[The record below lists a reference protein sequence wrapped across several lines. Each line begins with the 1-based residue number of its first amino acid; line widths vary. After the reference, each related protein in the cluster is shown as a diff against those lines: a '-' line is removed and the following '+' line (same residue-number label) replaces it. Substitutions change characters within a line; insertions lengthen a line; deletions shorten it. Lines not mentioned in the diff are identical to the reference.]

1 MTSSFNRGSPRE
13 AGINFSELFQGL
25 ITNLFVLL
33 GFASVCTLVSGW
45 ATRQQRRVSAWLLGL
60 LYGGM
65 GVVVML
71 APVVTHSGM
80 IIDCRGGVIGTAALL
95 GGARAAL
102 ASLLLP
108 CAYRF
113 YVGGTH
119 LVPGLLQI
127 LLPCLI
133 GLACNVW
140 FLRRLRVLS
149 LRLVLLV
156 SLAVGVGTDLAV
168 APFFLFGTTAQGA
181 AEFGVAGVVAV
192 VLVTPV
198 SMALLSTLVLLE
210 QRHFS
215 AVEALAE
222 TERRMLHS
230 QKMAAI
236 GQLSYRIAHSIL
248 NSLAVI
254 QSDADLAKSDVS
266 DPARVT
272 AHMDDIMQTV
282 DTVSNLTGELV
293 SFAIPGTLRL
303 RRMELGKCLAGIERL
318 LAKTIGKE
326 VELVVEDAGSSAG
339 VVHVDPNR
347 IEQMIVHL
355 AINAA
360 EAMSGHGRLTISVS
374 AVDLSEADVSRLQAG
389 IPACDRHHGRF
400 AVLSVQDTGCG
411 MSDEVVDRIFEPFF
425 TTKGNRDNAGLG
437 LTTVYTIVQQ
447 HRGVIDVATQ
457 VGKGSTFR
465 VYFPAVA

>member
-1 MTSSFNRGSPRE
+1 M
-13 AGINFSELFQGL
+13 
-25 ITNLFVLL
+25 

-45 ATRQQRRVSAWLLGL
+45 ATRQQRKVNAWLIGL

-71 APVVTHSGM
+71 VPVVTHSGM

-102 ASLLLP
+102 ASLLFP

-113 YVGGTH
+113 YVGGPH
-119 LVPGLLQI
+119 LFLGLLQV
-127 LLPCLI
+127 LLPCLL
-133 GLACNVW
+133 GVACRQW
-140 FLRRLRVLS
+140 ALRRSRALS
-149 LRLVLLV
+149 LRLALLF
-156 SLAVGVGTDLAV
+156 SLIVGVGTYVLLSFIYLLGPKVNSLAD
-168 APFFLFGTTAQGA
+168 
-181 AEFGVAGVVAV
+181 FGVAGVIAV
-192 VLVTPV
+192 VLATPV
-198 SMALLSTLVLLE
+198 SMALLSMLVLLE
-210 QRHFS
+210 QRHFN

-248 NSLAVI
+248 NSLTVI
-254 QSDADLAKSDVS
+254 LSDAELAKSDAS
-266 DPARVT
+266 DPEQVT
-272 AHMDDIMQTV
+272 SHMDDIIQTV

-303 RRMELGKCLAGIERL
+303 RRMELGKCLVGIERL

-326 VELVVEDAGSSAG
+326 VELVIEDAGSSAC

-360 EAMSGHGRLTISVS
+360 EAMSEHGRLTISVL
-374 AVDLSEADVSRLQAG
+374 AADLSEADRNRLQAG
-389 IPACDRHHGRF
+389 VYACDRHHGRF
-400 AVLSVQDTGCG
+400 AVISVQDTGCG
-411 MSDEVVDRIFEPFF
+411 MTAEVVDRIFDPFF
-425 TTKGNRDNAGLG
+425 TTKTSRENAGLG
-437 LTTVYTIVQQ
+437 LTTVYNIVQQ
-447 HRGVIDVATQ
+447 HRGFIDVKTHLGQ
-457 VGKGSTFR
+457 GSTFL
-465 VYFPAVA
+465 VYFPIIT